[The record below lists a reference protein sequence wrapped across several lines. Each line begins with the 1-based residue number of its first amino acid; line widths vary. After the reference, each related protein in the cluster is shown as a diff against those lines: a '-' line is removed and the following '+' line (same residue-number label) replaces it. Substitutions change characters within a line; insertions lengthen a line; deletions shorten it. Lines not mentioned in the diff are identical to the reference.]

1 MSLQEKIDSVDLNHS
16 GLSVRCQCD
25 LLGLNRSTLYYKPE
39 PVSEEKLFAMNLI
52 DELYTEQPSRGY
64 RQMTLALKDYD
75 VCLNQKTVL
84 SYMQKMGICSISPGP
99 HTSTINPEHKIYP
112 YLLRGV
118 LINRPF
124 MVWSSDI
131 TYIRMR
137 DRYAYL
143 VAIMDWYSRYVISWR
158 LSYSMSTEF
167 CIEELEE
174 ALMTGKPDI
183 FNTDQGSQFTSKEFT
198 SILTEANVQISMDG
212 KGSFWNN
219 IFTERLWRT
228 VKYDEVYPKEYRDLV
243 HANDSLTQFIDYYN
257 YRRHHS
263 SLGNNKPCQIHYNRI
278 VPNPDL
284 SLMMS

>member
-1 MSLQEKIDSVDLNHS
+1 MSIGEKIDSIDKNYHD
-16 GLSVRCQCD
+16 LSVRCQCD

-39 PVSEEKLFAMNLI
+39 PIAEEKLFIMDLI
-52 DELYTEQPSRGY
+52 DELYTEHPSRGY
-64 RQMTLALKDYD
+64 RQMTLALQDHD
-75 VCLNQKTVL
+75 ICLNNKTVL
-84 SYMQKMGICSISPGP
+84 SYMQQMGLHSISPGP
-99 HTSTINPEHKIYP
+99 HTSTTNPEHKIYP

-137 DRYAYL
+137 NRYAYL

-158 LSYSMSTEF
+158 LSYSMSAEF
-167 CIEELEE
+167 CLEALEE
-174 ALMTGKPDI
+174 ALITGKPDI
-183 FNTDQGSQFTSKEFT
+183 FNTDQGSQFTSEDFT
-198 SILTEANVQISMDG
+198 DTLKQAKVLISMDG

-228 VKYDEVYPKEYRDLV
+228 IKHDEVYPKEYRDLK
-243 HANDSLTQFIDYYN
+243 HANSSLTKFIDYYN

-263 SLGNNKPCQIHYNRI
+263 SLENNKPCQIHYNRVI
-278 VPNPDL
+278 PRPEL
-284 SLMMS
+284 SIMMS